1 LVQPKEYAGNHQ
13 NFRAAPRGRLDYITI
28 VELHRDS
35 RRLDIAAR
43 ANDFHV
49 SLNTIDLSGIIFEAA
64 NLDNV

>member
-1 LVQPKEYAGNHQ
+1 
-13 NFRAAPRGRLDYITI
+13 
-28 VELHRDS
+28 
-35 RRLDIAAR
+35 LDIAAR